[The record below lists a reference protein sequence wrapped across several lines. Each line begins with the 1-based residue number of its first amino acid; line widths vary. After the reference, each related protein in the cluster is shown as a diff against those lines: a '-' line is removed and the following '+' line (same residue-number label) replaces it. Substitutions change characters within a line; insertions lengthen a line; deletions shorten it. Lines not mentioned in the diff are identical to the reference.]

1 MSGTSKSDFGTFL
14 DGRSLRFERVL
25 PGPIEQVWRSLT
37 QPDLL
42 AGWLAVVDR
51 PLEVGELV
59 EFRILL
65 AEDRPSRTVLHGTVK
80 TCEPPRH
87 LSYSWDDPRSSNE
100 SFVTF
105 ALAPAPTSASAGG
118 IRLVLTQKGIG
129 DGALSTSAAGWHVF
143 LGRLEDR
150 LERRGSRPFAEVYN
164 EALEVYEEMSLAESG
179 PSRAVNSFGRD
190 VALHVQSFEAAAE
203 FYGDVLGLDVV
214 TRREGLV
221 GFEAGAFRLYVERGG
236 PPGLGPV
243 LELFVPDLAK
253 AREKLEARGCEV
265 LAEDPEIPRCYVRDP
280 FGLVFNLS
288 ER

>member
-1 MSGTSKSDFGTFL
+1 MSGTSKSDFATLL

-25 PGPIEQVWRSLT
+25 AAPVEQVWRFLT
-37 QPDLL
+37 QPELL
-42 AGWLAVVDR
+42 AGWLAIVDR
-51 PLEVGELV
+51 PLEMGELV

-65 AEDRPSRTVLHGTVK
+65 AEDQPSRTVLHGTVK
-80 TCEPPRH
+80 TCEPPR
-87 LSYSWDDPRSSNE
+87 LLTYSWDDPRSSNE

-105 ALAPAPTSASAGG
+105 ALTPAGASV
-118 IRLVLTQKGIG
+118 RLVLTQKGIG
-129 DGALSTSAAGWHVF
+129 DGGLSTSAAGWHVF

-150 LERRGSRPFAEVYN
+150 LEKRASRPFAEVYN
-164 EALEVYEEMSLAESG
+164 EALEVYEEMLTAEPA
-179 PSRAVNSFGRD
+179 PSRAAPGFGRD
-190 VALHVQSFEAAAE
+190 VALHVHSFEAATE
-203 FYGDVLGLDVV
+203 LYGEVLGLEVV
-214 TRREGLV
+214 TRQEGLV

-265 LAEDPEIPRCYVRDP
+265 IAEDPEIPRCYVRDP